1 MNQET
6 EEHITGVAVNIQ
18 NLVTNSRESWITL
31 LSSNGKELGKVRI
44 KKGYY
49 WVTLFPMTMLQL
61 TMVLRDEVAGFR
73 FSGSREK
80 VNHLLFMD
88 DLKPYRRND
97 FEIERLV
104 GILKGHLNHLG
115 VQSCLRD
122 HTKRDMMVCLR
133 FGWIN
138 PLKLLLN

>member
-1 MNQET
+1 M
-6 EEHITGVAVNIQ
+6 
-18 NLVTNSRESWITL
+18 
-31 LSSNGKELGKVRI
+31 
-44 KKGYY
+44 
-49 WVTLFPMTMLQL
+49 TLFPMTMLQL

-104 GILKGHLNHLG
+104 GILKGYLNDIGMQFEQSVVCCLG
-115 VQSCLRD
+115 RRGLRRG
-122 HTKRDMMVCLR
+122 KW
-133 FGWIN
+133 G
-138 PLKLLLN
+138 